1 MSLNNTLKEFTLKHF
16 PYTDVLGLSRSVI
29 ALGTLLTLLTNS
41 AGILMQKTDTGEYL
55 NPLIN
60 PIADINRF
68 NFFLLFGADQFD
80 LMRYLAIFL
89 LLLVIS
95 GYLIKITSI
104 FHWWV
109 SISFFLSSSVIDGGD
124 QIASILSFLLIPICL
139 TDGRKNHWDNIDPYS
154 KPKNIIGIV
163 AVNLIRLQ
171 IAVIYFHAAVGKFD
185 IPEWRN
191 GTALYYWLNHS
202 FFGMPGYLADP
213 MNYMMSNKWV
223 VSILT
228 YSVLIGEITLFL
240 CLTASKKIRKLIF
253 PFAVLFHFLIIIYHG
268 IFSFFFSIAGGLII
282 YLLPI
287 NSSLNLKSWFQKK
300 LNTHTQ

>member
-1 MSLNNTLKEFTLKHF
+1 MRLNNKLKEFAINNF

-29 ALGTLLTLLTNS
+29 ALGTLLTLLTNTS
-41 AGILMQKTDTGEYL
+41 SVLMQKMDTGEYL

-60 PIADINRF
+60 PIADINKF
-68 NFFLLFGADQFD
+68 NFFLLFGIEQFD
-80 LMRYLAIFL
+80 LMRYLAIL
-89 LLLVIS
+89 LLMLVIS
-95 GYLIKITSI
+95 GYFIKVTSI
-104 FHWWV
+104 FHWWI

-124 QIASILSFLLIPICL
+124 QIASILSFLLIPLCL
-139 TDGRKNHWDNIDPYS
+139 TDERKNHWNYIKPYS

-171 IAVIYFHAAVGKFD
+171 VAIIYFHAAIGKFD

-191 GTALYYWLNHS
+191 GTAIYYWFNHS
-202 FFGMPGYLADP
+202 FFGMPEYLTNP
-213 MNYMMSNKWV
+213 MNYILSNKWI

-228 YSVLIGEITLFL
+228 YSVLISEVVLFL
-240 CLTASKKIRKLIF
+240 CLTASKKMRKYIF

-268 IFSFFFSIAGGLII
+268 IFSFFFSIVGGLII

-287 NSSLNLKSWFQKK
+287 NSSLNLKKWFQKK
-300 LNTHTQ
+300 LNIYTQ

>member
-1 MSLNNTLKEFTLKHF
+1 MNVNEKLKVFALKFF

-29 ALGTLLTLLTNS
+29 ALGSILTLLTNTS
-41 AGILMQKTDTGEYL
+41 SILMQKMDTGEYL

-68 NFFLLFGADQFD
+68 NFFLLFGVEQFD
-80 LMRYLAIFL
+80 LMRYLAVFL

-95 GYLIKITSI
+95 GYFTKITSI
-104 FHWWV
+104 FHWWI

-139 TDGRKNHWDNIDPYS
+139 TDERKNHWDTIESYS

-163 AVNLIRLQ
+163 AANLIRLQ
-171 IAVIYFHAAVGKFD
+171 IAIIYFHAAVGKFD

-191 GTALYYWLNHS
+191 GTAIYYWFNHS
-202 FFGMPGYLADP
+202 FFGMPEFLANP
-213 MNYMMSNKWV
+213 MNYMMANKWV

-228 YSVLIGEITLFL
+228 YSVLIGEIALFL
-240 CLTASKKIRKLIF
+240 CLTASKKVRKLVF
-253 PFAVLFHFLIIIYHG
+253 PFAMLFHFLIIIYHG
-268 IFSFFFSIAGGLII
+268 IFSFFFSIVGGLII

-300 LNTHTQ
+300 LNVYT

>member
-1 MSLNNTLKEFTLKHF
+1 MKPNNKLKEFALKHF

-29 ALGTLLTLLTNS
+29 ALGTLLTLLTNTS
-41 AGILMQKTDTGEYL
+41 SVLMQKMDTGEYL

-60 PIADINRF
+60 PIADINKF
-68 NFFLLFGADQFD
+68 NFFLLFGVEQFD

-95 GYLIKITSI
+95 GYFIKVTSLL
-104 FHWWV
+104 HWWI

-139 TDGRKNHWDNIDPYS
+139 TDERKNHWDSIEPYS

-163 AVNLIRLQ
+163 AINLIRLQ
-171 IAVIYFHAAVGKFD
+171 VAIIYFHAAVGKFD
-185 IPEWRN
+185 ILEWRN
-191 GTALYYWLNHS
+191 GTAIYYWFNHS
-202 FFGMPGYLADP
+202 FFGMPRYLANP
-213 MNYMMSNKWV
+213 MNYLMSNKWV

-240 CLTASKKIRKLIF
+240 CLTASKKVRKLIF
-253 PFAVLFHFLIIIYHG
+253 PFAILFHFLIIIYHG
-268 IFSFFFSIAGGLII
+268 IFSFFFSIVGGLII
-282 YLLPI
+282 YLIPI
-287 NSSLNLKSWFQKK
+287 NSSLNLKLWFQLKK
-300 LNTHTQ
+300 KSYSP

>member
-1 MSLNNTLKEFTLKHF
+1 MRLNKNLKGFALKNF
-16 PYTDVLGLSRSVI
+16 PYSNVLGLSRSVI
-29 ALGTLLTLLTNS
+29 AMGTLLTLSINTS
-41 AGILMQKTDTGEYL
+41 SILMQKMDSGEYL

-60 PIADINRF
+60 PVADINEF
-68 NFFLLFGADQFD
+68 NFFLLFGVEQFD
-80 LMRYLAIFL
+80 LMRYLAIFFL
-89 LLLVIS
+89 LAVIS
-95 GYLIKITSI
+95 GYFIKITSI
-104 FHWWV
+104 LHWWI

-124 QIASILSFLLIPICL
+124 QIASILSLLLIPICL
-139 TDGRKNHWDNIDPYS
+139 TDERKNHWDNIEPYS

-171 IAVIYFHAAVGKFD
+171 VAVIYFHTAVGKFD
-185 IPEWRN
+185 ILEWKN
-191 GTALYYWLNHS
+191 GTAIYYWFNHS
-202 FFGMPGYLADP
+202 FFGMPEYLANP

-253 PFAVLFHFLIIIYHG
+253 PFAILFHFLIIIYHG

-282 YLLPI
+282 YLIPI
-287 NSSLNLKSWFQKK
+287 NSSLNLKLWFQKK
-300 LNTHTQ
+300 LNTYTQ

>member
-1 MSLNNTLKEFTLKHF
+1 MSINNTLKEFSSKYF
-16 PYTDVLGLSRSVI
+16 PYTDVLGLSRSLI

-41 AGILMQKTDTGEYL
+41 SNILMQKMNTGEYL

-60 PIADINRF
+60 PIADINKF
-68 NFFLLFGADQFD
+68 NFFLLFGIEQFD
-80 LMRYLAIFL
+80 LMRYLAILL

-95 GYLIKITSI
+95 GYFIKVTSI
-104 FHWWV
+104 FHWWI

-139 TDGRKNHWDNIDPYS
+139 TDERKNHWSYIKPYS
-154 KPKNIIGIV
+154 KPKNIVGIV

-171 IAVIYFHAAVGKFD
+171 IAIIYFHAAIGKFD

-191 GTALYYWLNHS
+191 GTAIYYWFNHS
-202 FFGMPGYLADP
+202 FFGMPEYLADP
-213 MNYMMSNKWV
+213 MNYILSNKWI

-228 YSVLIGEITLFL
+228 YSVLMGEVILFL
-240 CLTASKKIRKLIF
+240 CLTASKKMRKYIF

-268 IFSFFFSIAGGLII
+268 IFSFFFSIVGGLII

-287 NSSLNLKSWFQKK
+287 NSSLNLKKWFQKK
-300 LNTHTQ
+300 LNIYTQ

>member
-1 MSLNNTLKEFTLKHF
+1 MSPSNSLKELAFKSF

-29 ALGTLLTLLTNS
+29 ALGTLLTLLTNTS
-41 AGILMQKTDTGEYL
+41 SILMQKTDAGEYL

-60 PIADINRF
+60 PIADINKF
-68 NFFLLFGADQFD
+68 NFFLLFGVDQFD
-80 LMRYLAIFL
+80 IMRYLAILL

-95 GYLIKITSI
+95 GYFIKITSI
-104 FHWWV
+104 FHWWI

-154 KPKNIIGIV
+154 KPRNIIGIV

-202 FFGMPGYLADP
+202 FFGMPEYLADS
-213 MNYMMSNKWV
+213 MNYMISNKWV

-228 YSVLIGEITLFL
+228 YSVLIGEIILFL
-240 CLTASKKIRKLIF
+240 CLTASKKLRKIIF
-253 PFAVLFHFLIIIYHG
+253 PFAILFHFLIIIYHG

-282 YLLPI
+282 YLIPI
-287 NSSLNLKSWFQKK
+287 NSSLNLKSWFQKQK
-300 LNTHTQ
+300 FYSS